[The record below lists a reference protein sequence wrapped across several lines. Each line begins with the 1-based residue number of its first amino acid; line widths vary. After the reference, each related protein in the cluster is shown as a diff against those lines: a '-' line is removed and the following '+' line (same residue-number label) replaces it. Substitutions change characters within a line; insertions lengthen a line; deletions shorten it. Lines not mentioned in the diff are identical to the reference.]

1 MTNDPKELLD
11 LAKQSNRVSLAK
23 LLSIIEKGGQNA
35 VQLTKLAF
43 YHQKDS
49 YLIGITG
56 APGAGKSTLSNGL
69 ITEVRKRALEVA
81 VLAVDPTSPFSGGAI
96 LGDRVR
102 MQGHSSDP
110 GVYIRSMATRGH
122 LGGLA
127 LAVPD
132 AARVLSAV
140 GFPYVLL
147 ETVGVGQVEVEI
159 AESADTTIVVVTPGW
174 GDSVQANKA
183 GLMEIADIFVIN
195 KADRDG
201 VRETR
206 RDIEMMLEMSDKV
219 GWVPP
224 VLESVA
230 SRGDGVDK
238 VFEAVCSHRNYLQQS
253 GQGLKVREAR
263 LINEL
268 KKIVEAQLE
277 NRIDKA
283 LSDPKFHLKQQKLTQ
298 GETDPY
304 TLASELVNSLFQS

>member
-1 MTNDPKELLD
+1 MTNDLKELLD

-23 LLSIIEKGGQNA
+23 LLSITERGGEKA
-35 VQLTKLAF
+35 LQLTKLAF
-43 YHQKDS
+43 FHQTDS

-56 APGAGKSTLSNGL
+56 APGAGKSTLANGL
-69 ITEVRKRALEVA
+69 IAEVRKRALEVA

-127 LAVPD
+127 LAVPE

-159 AESADTTIVVVTPGW
+159 VESADTTIVVVTPGW

-206 RDIEMMLEMSDKV
+206 RDIESMLEMSGKND
-219 GWVPP
+219 WVPP
-224 VLESVA
+224 VVESVA

-238 VFEAVCSHRNYLQQS
+238 VFEAVLSHRSYLLES
-253 GQGLKVREAR
+253 GQGLKIRQAR
-263 LINEL
+263 LKNEL
-268 KKIVEAQLE
+268 KKIVEAQIDR
-277 NRIDKA
+277 RIDQV
-283 LSDPKFHLKQQKLTQ
+283 LSDPQFYSKQQKLMQ
-298 GETDPY
+298 GEIDPY
-304 TLASELVNSLFQS
+304 TLASELLNSLFQS